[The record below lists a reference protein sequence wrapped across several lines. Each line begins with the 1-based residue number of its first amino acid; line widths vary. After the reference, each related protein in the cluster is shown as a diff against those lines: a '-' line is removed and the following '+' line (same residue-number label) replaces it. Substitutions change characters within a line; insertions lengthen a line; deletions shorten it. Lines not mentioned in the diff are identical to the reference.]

1 MSCNS
6 IKDNDPKIA
15 ALINWVTIN
24 GGICN
29 VEIRRDSTTGLRGLY
44 ASLDI
49 TDAETPLISIPNHLI
64 VSPLHIQALPAYA
77 DIF

>member
-1 MSCNS
+1 MSSNS
-6 IKDNDPKIA
+6 VKDNDPTIA
-15 ALINWVTIN
+15 ALINWVTTN

-29 VEIRRDSTTGLRGLY
+29 VEVRKDSTTGLRGLY

-49 TDAETPLISIPNHLI
+49 IDAETPLISIPNHLI
-64 VSPLHIQALPAYA
+64 VSPLHIQALPAYS